1 MSFRQENTQVS
12 NLTID
17 AVDSDGAIRESLDA
31 VQGDTRARFLAKAGM
46 FGGGAFGG
54 AALLGLTAESASAQ
68 TANSDVA
75 ILNFALTLEYLEAAF
90 YTEAEKMLNLS
101 GELALFTRV
110 VGGVG
115 GLSPGVGG
123 AHARAHV
130 SALRSVLG
138 SKAVKKPK
146 FNFRGTTESE
156 SKYRATSQVLEDTGV
171 KAYKG
176 QAPLIKSNAIL
187 ASALAIHA
195 VEARHASWIRDLNGA
210 PPAPTAFDKPLS
222 KSAVLAAV
230 AKTKFI
236 VAAAAPKRT
245 TGATPPKFTG

>member
-31 VQGDTRARFLAKAGM
+31 VQGDTRARFLAKAGL

-54 AALLGLTAESASAQ
+54 AALLGLTAEGASAQ
-68 TANSDVA
+68 TAKSDVA

-110 VGGVG
+110 VG
-115 GLSPGVGG
+115 
-123 AHARAHV
+123 AHERAHV

-138 SKAVKKPK
+138 SKAVKKPR

-156 SKYRATSQVLEDTGV
+156 SKYRATAQVLEDTGV

-230 AKTKFI
+230 AKTRFI
-236 VAAAAPKRT
+236 VAAPKRT
-245 TGATPPKFTG
+245 TRRRGTNGATSPNFTG

>member
-1 MSFRQENTQVS
+1 MSIHQENTHVS
-12 NLTID
+12 HLTLD

-31 VQGDTRARFLAKAGM
+31 VQGDTRARFLAKAGL

-54 AALLGLTAESASAQ
+54 AALLGLTAEGASAA
-68 TANSDVA
+68 TAKSDVA

-90 YTEAEKMLNLS
+90 YTEAEQMLDSS
-101 GELALFTRV
+101 GELALFNKV
-110 VGGVG
+110 VA
-115 GLSPGVGG
+115 
-123 AHARAHV
+123 AHERAHV
-130 SALRSVLG
+130 SALKGVLG
-138 SKAVKKPK
+138 RKAVKKPK
-146 FNFRGTTESE
+146 FNFHGTTESE
-156 SKYRATSQVLEDTGV
+156 SKFRATAQVLEDTGV

-187 ASALAIHA
+187 EAALAIHA

-236 VAAAAPKRT
+236 VSPAKRKTARRRT
-245 TGATPPKFTG
+245 TGATSPNFTG